1 MADISRYVRQI
12 QVAARGEE
20 VRDALV
26 DSLNAMNNGIGPSVE
41 AALIEARES
50 GDFNGPKGDKGDKG
64 DKGAQ
69 GAKGETGSPGPPGE
83 AGTAGPQGPKGE
95 TGDAGP
101 QGPAGPNSIS
111 SATSTS
117 LLGIL
122 RGNGFSV
129 QVQAMDNYPIPNSS
143 NPVTSGGLFREFI
156 GKQDDLTEADEVF
169 TLHNTDYLFLER
181 NGTIYKILA
190 SAVMTPAGD
199 GFETEDGETILTE
212 SGDALLPDT

>member
-64 DKGAQ
+64 DTGAQ
-69 GAKGETGSPGPPGE
+69 GPQGPKGETGAQGPPGE
-83 AGTAGPQGPKGE
+83 AGAAGPQGPKGE
-95 TGDAGP
+95 TGDAGA
-101 QGPAGPNSIS
+101 AGPNSIS

-122 RGNGFSV
+122 RGNGSSV

-212 SGDALLPDT
+212 SGDVLLPDT